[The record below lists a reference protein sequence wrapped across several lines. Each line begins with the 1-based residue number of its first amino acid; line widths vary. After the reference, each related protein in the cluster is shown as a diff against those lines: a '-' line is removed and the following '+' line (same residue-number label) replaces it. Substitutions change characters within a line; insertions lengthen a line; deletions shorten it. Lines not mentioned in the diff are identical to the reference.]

1 MTQVIDEDLLVTG
14 RLQIGNIPNTL
25 IPYTDGAIYITGKNL
40 TYRTYSLDAQTYTNR
55 FIVDGS
61 NGHASAAKFTET
73 PCSREFKENINPLS
87 KEEAIV
93 VLEGLNP
100 VKFSYREDS
109 DKKLHLGFIAEDLPT
124 LVASSDRKGFCL
136 TNAIAALTMMV
147 KEQQKTIELLAEKI
161 KLLEAQT
168 A

>member
-1 MTQVIDEDLLVTG
+1 MAQTIDDDLTVTG
-14 RLQIGNIPNTL
+14 RLQIGNVPNTV
-25 IPYTDGAIYITGKNL
+25 IPWTDDAIYLTGKNF
-40 TYRTYSLDAQTYTNR
+40 TYRTYSLDNRSYTNR

-61 NGHASAAKFTET
+61 NGHASATSFTQT
-73 PCSREFKENINPLS
+73 SSRELKENINAIS
-87 KEEAIV
+87 KEEAIE

-100 VKFSYREDS
+100 VKFSYREDR
-109 DKKLHLGFIAEDLPT
+109 DRKLHLGFIAEDEPT
-124 LVASSDRKGFCL
+124 VVATSDRKGFFL
-136 TNAIAALTMMV
+136 SDTIAALTMMV